1 MRRAELE
8 QQINELDAQIAA
20 LRARSL
26 LPPSGIRHRATWSI
40 ASMPLYDISLGSH
53 AGRRQMHG
61 HARGIIAIGDRAS
74 GVLAIGGYARGV
86 VAIGALATGIVSI
99 GGLSVGLVSALG
111 GLAIGALAIGGTA
124 VGGIAVGSI
133 AVGGSTVGYYACGAA
148 STIRHVI
155 STAQRSPDASAL
167 FTPFGLP
174 RVCSRP

>member
-8 QQINELDAQIAA
+8 QQVNELDAQVAA
-20 LRARSL
+20 LRARNL

-53 AGRRQMHG
+53 AGRRQMRG

-86 VAIGALATGIVSI
+86 VAIGGLATGIVSI
-99 GGLSVGLVSALG
+99 GGLSIGLVSALG
-111 GLAIGALAIGGTA
+111 GLAIGALSIGGAA
-124 VGGIAVGSI
+124 VGGIAVG
-133 AVGGSTVGYYACGAA
+133 GTTVGYSACGAA

-155 STAQRSPDASAL
+155 STAQRSPDASVL
-167 FTPFGLP
+167 FTRFGLP